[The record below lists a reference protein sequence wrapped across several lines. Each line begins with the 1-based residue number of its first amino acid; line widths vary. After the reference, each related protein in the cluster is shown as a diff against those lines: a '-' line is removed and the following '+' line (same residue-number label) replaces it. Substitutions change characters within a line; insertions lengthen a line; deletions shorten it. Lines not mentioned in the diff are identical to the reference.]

1 MSAPSAAKA
10 PAPTEIVE
18 TEDTTVA
25 CDGNGPLGHPR
36 VYLTLVG
43 GRVVCPYCSR
53 LFVLKGSQAA

>member
-1 MSAPSAAKA
+1 MSAPSAPKA

-36 VYLTLVG
+36 VYLTLVQG
-43 GRVVCPYCSR
+43 KVMCPYCSR
-53 LFVLKGSQAA
+53 LFVRKGSQAA